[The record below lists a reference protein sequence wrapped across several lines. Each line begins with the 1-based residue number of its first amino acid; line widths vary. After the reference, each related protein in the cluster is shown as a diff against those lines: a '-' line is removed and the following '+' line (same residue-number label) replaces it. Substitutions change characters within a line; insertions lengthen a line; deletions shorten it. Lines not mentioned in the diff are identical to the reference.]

1 MSMDKFLS
9 QDEVDALL
17 KGLSDGELEADTEET
32 AGSANVR
39 SYDFTSQDRIIR
51 GRMPT
56 MEIINE
62 RFARVATASLFRFL
76 GKMSDVALERFELV
90 KYGEFVRKLPVPSS
104 LNLFRLDPFRGLC
117 LFFFDAKLI
126 FLIVDVLFG
135 GRGKSNAKVE
145 GRDFTAI
152 EYRIIRRLLDMFLQ
166 DLQKAWS
173 LLGQVTPNY
182 VRAELNP
189 QFANIAAPTDIVLS
203 SVFQVEM
210 EWNRGFMGCCIPY
223 STVEPIKDNLY
234 GRFQSEYAEIDQ
246 TWKSRI
252 LEHIQSFPMEI
263 RVELGESKMSLGQLL
278 SLNVGDVIRTNV
290 SARNPQVLKIQKRPK
305 ALCRTGVMNGSYAAE
320 IVALNLE
327 KNKESPLGTSAL
339 TQQEP
344 FLERALGAE
353 PAVSPNG

>member
-17 KGLSDGELEADTEET
+17 KGLTDGEIETDPTESS
-32 AGSANVR
+32 GPSNVQT
-39 SYDFTSQDRIIR
+39 YDFNSQDRIIR

-62 RFARVATASLFRFL
+62 RFARGATASLFRFL
-76 GKMSDVALERFELV
+76 GKMADVGLERFELI
-90 KYGEFVRKLPVPSS
+90 KYGEFIRKLPLPSS

-152 EYRIIRRLLDMFLQ
+152 EYRIILRLLDLFLA
-166 DLQKAWS
+166 DLKKAWS
-173 LLGQVTPNY
+173 LLGDVTPNY
-182 VRAELNP
+182 LRAELNP

-234 GRFQSEYAEIDQ
+234 GRFQSEYTEIDQ
-246 TWKSRI
+246 TWKTRI
-252 LEHIQSFPMEI
+252 LQHIQSFPLEV
-263 RVELGESKMSLGQLL
+263 RVELDTTRMSLGELL
-278 SLNVGDVIRTNV
+278 SLKVGDVIRTNG
-290 SARNPQVLKIQKRPK
+290 SAKEPQVLKIQQQPK
-305 ALCRTGVMNGSYAAE
+305 AMCRTGIMNGNYAVE
-320 IVALNLE
+320 IVGMNLE
-327 KNKESPLGTSAL
+327 KNKENHLGPCVLNPQA
-339 TQQEP
+339 P
-344 FLERALGAE
+344 FHG
-353 PAVSPNG
+353 